1 MSELTELARYCNPG
15 IPKGVCILISSSF
28 IIACVF
34 IGVLKGIRDKV
45 ACYKRVLIIW
55 YIIIILSSTIFCRF
69 TMPFRELD
77 FFPFHCFINWIEN
90 GVCKGYWELVMN
102 VLLFVPLGFLIALGK
117 QKLHFRHVVYIGMS
131 LSIII
136 ETSQYIFAKGISQ
149 IDDIINNT
157 IGCIIGYVI
166 GRVLMKNNYKQKR
179 TRYAKD

>member
-77 FFPFHCFINWIEN
+77 FFPFHCFIN
-90 GVCKGYWELVMN
+90 
-102 VLLFVPLGFLIALGK
+102 
-117 QKLHFRHVVYIGMS
+117 
-131 LSIII
+131 
-136 ETSQYIFAKGISQ
+136 
-149 IDDIINNT
+149 
-157 IGCIIGYVI
+157 
-166 GRVLMKNNYKQKR
+166 
-179 TRYAKD
+179 